1 MLDATDEPST
11 TPSSREPT
19 MGSKDKGGREAKKPK
34 ANKKPKGQTPAP
46 RSNAVEAIQHGTH
59 PPEK

>member
-1 MLDATDEPST
+1 
-11 TPSSREPT
+11 

-34 ANKKPKGQTPAP
+34 ANKKPKGQTPSP
-46 RSNAVEAIQHGTH
+46 RPNAVEAIQHGTH

>member
-1 MLDATDEPST
+1 
-11 TPSSREPT
+11 

-46 RSNAVEAIQHGTH
+46 RSNAVENIQHGTH